1 MRFWRWAV
9 LTALL
14 LCINLTSSSAA
25 DTDLI
30 SENVQQG
37 RAMQALFHID
47 VLASQSGWTYNLH
60 HQAGDLWLLVGDLTR
75 AISHWQLADLDDRV
89 VARQLADGYLRTQ
102 QWTLASQTLQTLLQ
116 LMPDDRWAH
125 YQLGLIRAAF
135 DPTTAQD
142 HLNIAVHVPEYG
154 EVSAELLRVLEGDT
168 VDSAMQVGLAL
179 AGAEM
184 WPYAELA
191 FQHAADIAN
200 PYAEA
205 LAYTGIT
212 RDWQGKDGR
221 EPIELAVQ
229 LEPQNPVVR
238 YLEGIHLRFDGDY
251 AGSREALI
259 QAVALDPL
267 NPAFYA
273 ELGAAYWLVDDLKSA
288 ERWLKMAV
296 EISDDPRFAQALERF
311 YAESG
316 VEQP

>member
-47 VLASQSGWTYNLH
+47 VLASLSGWTHNLH

-75 AISHWQLADLDDRV
+75 AISHWQLADLDDPV

-168 VDSAMQVGLAL
+168 VDSAMQVGLEL